1 MINVQTADRNTLEC
15 EILFNDE
22 LYNFIE
28 SKKENVED
36 YLMACST
43 EELRGILTNWV
54 IENNEAICA

>member
-1 MINVQTADRNTLEC
+1 MINIATADRATLEC

-36 YLMACST
+36 YLIECSD
-43 EELRGILTNWV
+43 ENLRNILTNWV
-54 IENNEAICA
+54 IENNEAIC